1 MTDTARSV
9 RPILPWLRLALALV
23 GAPLVLGGALT
34 LISFLVAGSSEPD
47 RAGTLAVTLNAA
59 VVFLVSLTAFSLTFG
74 LAGSLLLGALG
85 RRGVLD
91 WLATGAGAGVAVAL
105 VTGTARGAVVP
116 LHVGVAAALG
126 LALFALIRW
135 LAGVRVR

>member
-1 MTDTARSV
+1 M
-9 RPILPWLRLALALV
+9 LRRRGRERYAWPQLAVALVAAPLALA
-23 GAPLVLGGALT
+23 AALT
-34 LISFLVAGSSEPD
+34 LISFLIAGSSEPD
-47 RAGTLAVTLNAA
+47 RAGTLAVTANAA

-74 LAGSLLLGALG
+74 LAGALVLGALG

-105 VTGTARGAVVP
+105 VTGAARGAVLP
-116 LHVGVAAALG
+116 LHVGVAAVLG

-135 LAGVRVR
+135 LAGVRAR